1 MAAAEKGKDKR
12 LTVEQIAS
20 PQRRPK
26 IQRQTLI
33 GLGLNK
39 IGRRRT
45 LEDTPAVRGMINS
58 ISHLVRV
65 VEEKA

>member
-1 MAAAEKGKDKR
+1 MAAAENGKGKR

-26 IQRQTLI
+26 TQQQTLI

-45 LEDTPAVRGMINS
+45 LEDTPAVRGMIDS
-58 ISHLVRV
+58 IPHLVRV
-65 VEEKA
+65 VDEKA